1 MKPVTMKQLKKTML
15 NSAEALEAYDEAD
28 RELAVLEAL
37 HAMREHA
44 KITKSELARR
54 LEISP
59 AAITSLE
66 INPLGASIRTLDRY
80 ARACGATFD
89 FNVAFK

>member
-1 MKPVTMKQLKKTML
+1 MKPVELKQLKKTML
-15 NSAEALEAYDEAD
+15 NSPEAVEAYEDAD

-44 KITKSELARR
+44 NITKSELARR
-54 LEISP
+54 LKISP

-66 INPLGASIRTLDRY
+66 RNPLGASIRTLDRY
-80 ARACGATFD
+80 AKACGATFD